1 MLYFSNGKSLFS
13 VRWIHC
19 CQLSI
24 FYISQCCP
32 IGLVFMNQDR
42 SSSWI
47 MIMDYHYHESL
58 SSWIIIIM
66 DYHHHHRSSSLWI
79 MIMGD
84 HHYQPSL
91 IMIIITLF
99 HFFHGRSLFSVTW
112 IHCCQFQWKVP
123 GVMFS
128 VVHLSIPCEHR
139 IRESIL
145 QSYYPT
151 GKNKFFRGDIAEPSV
166 SPSVRL
172 SVRQSVS
179 PSVTHFPPKPLGRF

>member
-79 MIMGD
+79 MIMIMD
-84 HHYQPSL
+84 HHHYQPSL

-99 HFFHGRSLFSVTW
+99 HFFPCTVIVLSDMNPLLSSSMESPRDNVFSGP
-112 IHCCQFQWKVP
+112 F
-123 GVMFS
+123 
-128 VVHLSIPCEHR
+128 VHSM
-139 IRESIL
+139 
-145 QSYYPT
+145 
-151 GKNKFFRGDIAEPSV
+151 
-166 SPSVRL
+166 
-172 SVRQSVS
+172 
-179 PSVTHFPPKPLGRF
+179 